1 MIHGI
6 YLKTRP
12 KGTWHLVTTTE
23 SPESANH
30 DLSLAIQQAKD
41 EGNEFVE
48 GKIQIFESSFWIPQ
62 FLYSVKETKP
72 MYN

>member
-12 KGTWHLVTTTE
+12 KGTWHLVTTTV
-23 SPESANH
+23 SPESAAH
-30 DLSLAIQQAKD
+30 DLSMAVKQAKD
-41 EGNEFVE
+41 EGNLHVE
-48 GKIQIFESSFWIPQ
+48 GMIQTFDSAFWVPHY
-62 FLYSVKETKP
+62 LHSVKENKP